1 MFKSKKE
8 LRNKIELLEGEN
20 SRLQQEIY
28 SLQRNREINYDL
40 YNMIKAI
47 LKQLRLDEIEIDE
60 KTIKE
65 VERLEI
71 YVERSY
77 MKIAK
82 RIKLIDK
89 SNIQKIDEF

>member
-89 SNIQKIDEF
+89 SIIQKIDEF